1 VIFWVF
7 FVPLNIFWAFPEF
20 VFALKKYFEK
30 KRKSTLPDWAE
41 PEARPNPLRPHR
53 PNPPAQRSPSGHQRP
68 CPARP
73 ASRRHATR
81 LGVRAKV
88 RGSPRPYKSRR
99 LSPRAPLLFP
109 AASHLTSLR
118 STTPSSKQYAMA
130 DSVAD
135 LSSRARAE
143 AVRGN
148 LELRDGETSRR
159 SPSPRLEVHWSA
171 AITMRTCRLQ
181 APRSPSSP
189 SKSVC
194 SRTSPSMVSTS
205 LSFPRSTL
213 PVFHLT

>member
-1 VIFWVF
+1 
-7 FVPLNIFWAFPEF
+7 LG
-20 VFALKKYFEK
+20 
-30 KRKSTLPDWAE
+30 R
-41 PEARPNPLRPHR
+41 ARGPTQPA
-53 PNPPAQRSPSGHQRP
+53 PPAPAQPASPAQPIRPPEP
-68 CPARP
+68 CPTRP
-73 ASRRHATR
+73 ASRRKATR

-109 AASHLTSLR
+109 AASHLASLR
-118 STTPSSKQYAMA
+118 STTPSPKQYAMA
-130 DSVAD
+130 DSIAD

-159 SPSPRLEVHWSA
+159 SPSPRPEVHWSA

-181 APRSPSSP
+181 APRGPSSP